1 VIFGYPTMAKFN
13 AYDFKN
19 LEVRDYWHDTYS
31 NAVIHSK
38 SLNANDHI
46 VIGTIVV
53 VEVQP

>member
-1 VIFGYPTMAKFN
+1 MIFGYPTMAKFN